1 MIETIMIVFAIGFFA
16 IFVAYALYNSR
27 CKAGEEVNMTHA
39 VIASLVWTIALVC
52 VVLVLIWNGLEKIF
66 NSISKK

>member
-1 MIETIMIVFAIGFFA
+1 MITSYIIGFFA
-16 IFVAYALYNSR
+16 TFVAYALYNSR

-39 VIASLVWTIALVC
+39 VIASLVWPIALVG
-52 VVLVLIWNGLEKIF
+52 VVLVLIWTVLEKVF

>member
-1 MIETIMIVFAIGFFA
+1 MSMIISYVIGFFA
-16 IFVAYALYNSR
+16 IFVAYALYNSK
-27 CKAGEEVNMTHA
+27 CKVGEEVNMTHA
-39 VIASLVWTIALVC
+39 VIASLVWPIALVC